1 MRCPSV
7 ISPRNPIVNAPQRDV
22 ARALAGRLEPLAVGP
37 RFTPSGAATTIGF
50 GTAVTSQARYVTR
63 EWPMS
68 SQSTVDHTVATPA
81 PPVSLTVLVYSD
93 DANVRAAVR
102 AALGTKPAPDLPTA
116 RGRGRID
123 LAILD
128 GEAVPAGGIGI
139 ARQLKDEIYQCPP
152 LLVLTGRA
160 QDGWLATWARADA
173 VVPHPIDP
181 VRLADVA
188 AALLRPRVA

>member
-1 MRCPSV
+1 MSDDEKPQK
-7 ISPRNPIVNAPQRDV
+7 IS
-22 ARALAGRLEPLAVGP
+22 
-37 RFTPSGAATTIGF
+37 IGF
-50 GTAVTSQARYVTR
+50 AGGPVLSAR
-63 EWPMS
+63 
-68 SQSTVDHTVATPA
+68 VAGKHMDT
-81 PPVSLTVLVYSD
+81 L
-93 DANVRAAVR
+93 R
-102 AALGTKPAPDLPTA
+102 AALGTKPAPDLPPVRVREVATEPA
-116 RGRGRID
+116 VIEAMDGIAKGRGRID

-173 VVPHPIDP
+173 IVPHPIDP

>member
-1 MRCPSV
+1 
-7 ISPRNPIVNAPQRDV
+7 
-22 ARALAGRLEPLAVGP
+22 
-37 RFTPSGAATTIGF
+37 
-50 GTAVTSQARYVTR
+50 
-63 EWPMS
+63 MS

-81 PPVSLTVLVYSD
+81 PPVSLTVLIYSD

-102 AALGTKPAPDLPTA
+102 AALGTKPAPDLPAVRVREVATEPAVIEAMDGIA
-116 RGRGRID
+116 RGGGRID

-160 QDGWLATWARADA
+160 QDGWLATWARVEAI
-173 VVPHPIDP
+173 VPHPIDP

>member
-1 MRCPSV
+1 
-7 ISPRNPIVNAPQRDV
+7 
-22 ARALAGRLEPLAVGP
+22 
-37 RFTPSGAATTIGF
+37 
-50 GTAVTSQARYVTR
+50 
-63 EWPMS
+63 MS
-68 SQSTVDHTVATPA
+68 SSSTVDHTVAAPA
-81 PPVSLTVLVYSD
+81 PLSTLSVLVYSD
-93 DANVRAAVR
+93 DVNVRVAVR
-102 AALGTKPAPDLPTA
+102 AALGKTPAPALPEVRIREAATEPA
-116 RGRGRID
+116 VIEAMDNIAKGVKID

-139 ARQLKDEIYQCPP
+139 ARQLKDEIYECPP

-188 AALLRPRVA
+188 AALLRARVA

>member
-1 MRCPSV
+1 
-7 ISPRNPIVNAPQRDV
+7 
-22 ARALAGRLEPLAVGP
+22 
-37 RFTPSGAATTIGF
+37 
-50 GTAVTSQARYVTR
+50 
-63 EWPMS
+63 MS
-68 SQSTVDHTVATPA
+68 SQSTVEHAVAAPA
-81 PPVSLTVLVYSD
+81 PPRTLTVLVYSD

-102 AALGTKPAPDLPTA
+102 AALGTKPAPDLPDVRIREVATEPA
-116 RGRGRID
+116 VIEAMDAIAKGSRID

-173 VVPHPIDP
+173 VVPHPLDP
-181 VRLADVA
+181 IRLADVA
-188 AALLRPRVA
+188 ASLLRPRVA

>member
-1 MRCPSV
+1 MP
-7 ISPRNPIVNAPQRDV
+7 
-22 ARALAGRLEPLAVGP
+22 GP
-37 RFTPSGAATTIGF
+37 
-50 GTAVTSQARYVTR
+50 
-63 EWPMS
+63 
-68 SQSTVDHTVATPA
+68 STVDHVVAPPA
-81 PPVSLTVLVYSD
+81 PPTVLTVLVYSD
-93 DANVRAAVR
+93 DATVRAAIR
-102 AALGTKPAPDLPTA
+102 GALGTRPAPDLPEVRVREVATEPA
-116 RGRGRID
+116 VIEAMDAIAKSGARID

-173 VVPHPIDP
+173 IVPHPIDP

>member
-1 MRCPSV
+1 
-7 ISPRNPIVNAPQRDV
+7 
-22 ARALAGRLEPLAVGP
+22 
-37 RFTPSGAATTIGF
+37 
-50 GTAVTSQARYVTR
+50 
-63 EWPMS
+63 MS
-68 SQSTVDHTVATPA
+68 SSSTVDHTVAAPA
-81 PPVSLTVLVYSD
+81 PLSTLSVLVYSD
-93 DANVRAAVR
+93 DVNVRVAVR
-102 AALGTKPAPDLPTA
+102 AALGKTPAPDLPEVRIREAATEPTVIEA
-116 RGRGRID
+116 MDNIAKGVKID

-139 ARQLKDEIYQCPP
+139 ARQLKDEIYECPP

-188 AALLRPRVA
+188 AALLRARVA

>member
-1 MRCPSV
+1 
-7 ISPRNPIVNAPQRDV
+7 
-22 ARALAGRLEPLAVGP
+22 
-37 RFTPSGAATTIGF
+37 
-50 GTAVTSQARYVTR
+50 
-63 EWPMS
+63 MS
-68 SQSTVDHTVATPA
+68 SQSTVDNTVAAPA
-81 PPVSLTVLVYSD
+81 RPRVLTVLVYSD

-102 AALGTKPAPDLPTA
+102 AALGTKPAPDLPDVRVREVATEPA
-116 RGRGRID
+116 VIEAMDGIAKGAGHID

-173 VVPHPIDP
+173 IVPHPLDP

>member
-1 MRCPSV
+1 
-7 ISPRNPIVNAPQRDV
+7 
-22 ARALAGRLEPLAVGP
+22 
-37 RFTPSGAATTIGF
+37 
-50 GTAVTSQARYVTR
+50 
-63 EWPMS
+63 MS
-68 SQSTVDHTVATPA
+68 SQSTVDHAVAAPA
-81 PPVSLTVLVYSD
+81 PPSTLTVLVYSD

-102 AALGTKPAPDLPTA
+102 AALGTKPAPDLPDVRIREVATEPA
-116 RGRGRID
+116 VIEAMDAIAKGSRID

-181 VRLADVA
+181 IRLADIA
-188 AALLRPRVA
+188 ANLLRPRVA

>member
-1 MRCPSV
+1 
-7 ISPRNPIVNAPQRDV
+7 
-22 ARALAGRLEPLAVGP
+22 
-37 RFTPSGAATTIGF
+37 
-50 GTAVTSQARYVTR
+50 
-63 EWPMS
+63 MS
-68 SQSTVDHTVATPA
+68 SQSTVEHAVAAPA
-81 PPVSLTVLVYSD
+81 PPVSLTVLIYSD

-102 AALGTKPAPDLPTA
+102 AALGTKPAPDLPAVRVREVATEPA
-116 RGRGRID
+116 VIEAMDGIAKGHGRID
-123 LAILD
+123 LA
-128 GEAVPAGGIGI
+128 EAVPAGGIGI

-173 VVPHPIDP
+173 IVPHPIDP

>member
-1 MRCPSV
+1 MP
-7 ISPRNPIVNAPQRDV
+7 
-22 ARALAGRLEPLAVGP
+22 GP
-37 RFTPSGAATTIGF
+37 
-50 GTAVTSQARYVTR
+50 
-63 EWPMS
+63 
-68 SQSTVDHTVATPA
+68 STVDHVVAPPA
-81 PPVSLTVLVYSD
+81 PPTVLTVLVYSD
-93 DANVRAAVR
+93 DANVRAAIR
-102 AALGTKPAPDLPTA
+102 GALGSRPAPDLPEVRVREAATEPA
-116 RGRGRID
+116 VIEAMDAIAKGGAAARID

-160 QDGWLATWARADA
+160 QDGWLATWARAEA
-173 VVPHPIDP
+173 IVPHPIDP

>member
-1 MRCPSV
+1 
-7 ISPRNPIVNAPQRDV
+7 
-22 ARALAGRLEPLAVGP
+22 
-37 RFTPSGAATTIGF
+37 
-50 GTAVTSQARYVTR
+50 
-63 EWPMS
+63 MS
-68 SQSTVDHTVATPA
+68 SSSTVDHTVAAPA
-81 PPVSLTVLVYSD
+81 PLSTLSVLVYSD
-93 DANVRAAVR
+93 DVNVRVAVR
-102 AALGTKPAPDLPTA
+102 AALGKTPAPDLPEVRIREAATEPA
-116 RGRGRID
+116 VIEAMDNIAKGVKID

-139 ARQLKDEIYQCPP
+139 ARQLKDEIYECPP

-188 AALLRPRVA
+188 AALLRARVA

>member
-1 MRCPSV
+1 MF
-7 ISPRNPIVNAPQRDV
+7 NP
-22 ARALAGRLEPLAVGP
+22 
-37 RFTPSGAATTIGF
+37 
-50 GTAVTSQARYVTR
+50 
-63 EWPMS
+63 
-68 SQSTVDHTVATPA
+68 STVDETVGAPA
-81 PPVSLTVLVYSD
+81 PPSTLTVLVYSD

-102 AALGTKPAPDLPTA
+102 AALGTRPAPDLPAVRIKETA
-116 RGRGRID
+116 TEPAVIEAMDAIAKGARID

-173 VVPHPIDP
+173 IVPHPIDP

-188 AALLRPRVA
+188 STLLRPRVA

>member
-1 MRCPSV
+1 
-7 ISPRNPIVNAPQRDV
+7 
-22 ARALAGRLEPLAVGP
+22 
-37 RFTPSGAATTIGF
+37 
-50 GTAVTSQARYVTR
+50 
-63 EWPMS
+63 MS
-68 SQSTVDHTVATPA
+68 SQSTVDHAVAAPA

-102 AALGTKPAPDLPTA
+102 AALGTKPAPDLPSIRVREVATEPA
-116 RGRGRID
+116 VIEAMDGIAKGRGRID

-173 VVPHPIDP
+173 IVPHPIDP